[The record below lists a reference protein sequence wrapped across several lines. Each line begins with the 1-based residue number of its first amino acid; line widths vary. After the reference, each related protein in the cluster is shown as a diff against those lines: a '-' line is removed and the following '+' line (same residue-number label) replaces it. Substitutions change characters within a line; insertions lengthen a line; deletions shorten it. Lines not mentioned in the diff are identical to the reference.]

1 MKNNT
6 PRILII
12 SHDVVGKQMAG
23 PGIRFFEFAKLLSRF
38 CEVTLAVPNRADIKA
53 EEFKIRQYST
63 KSYRALKNLTENAD
77 AILIQGH
84 IIYYF
89 PFLKNFKGKII
100 VDLYNPFNLESLE
113 MFADRDIAERIRIDK
128 NNLNILKLQLAI
140 GDFFICASEKQRDY
154 WIGMLC
160 AMGRINP
167 YSYDD
172 DSTLR
177 KLIDVVPFGIPS
189 EPPQHT
195 GESSLKDIVPN
206 LKEDDKVALWGGG
219 IWNWLDPI
227 TAIKAIWEITRHR
240 KDIRL
245 VFLGAR
251 HPDPKLPEMNKCI
264 EAIKLSKELELYNQF
279 VFFNEWVPYQARQNF
294 LLEADV
300 GLSVHQKRIETEYS
314 YRTRVIDYIWARLPV
329 ITTEGDSIAKMVKEY
344 NIGEVVRY
352 ENAQHLARV
361 MESML
366 TNNSLK
372 EIYKKNMNKIAP
384 AFSWEN
390 VAKPLIEYCMEADYA
405 YDKKQIMSL
414 IDLQNSKISNIL
426 TNNFGGSTNILAI
439 TSNKYE
445 DRELLASRELGKV
458 YFLETEEIKKEAKGQ
473 GPDLIGLLKSRISAR
488 TKFEGII
495 VNNAFSDITPKFFY
509 DLVNVLGAKLK
520 SEGLFFISIPEERGL
535 APYFEKSKKRDRVK
549 CKIDDFMANYILKH
563 ADFEVIDQGSWDRIE
578 ESDRLALDDVGEI
591 YGQNELFELF
601 EIKMSREGFRDLKL
615 LSRFDMLNSDALA
628 GDNSIKG
635 KLRRYMYTLT
645 SLYFENLRKSFNQST
660 KSLHHN
666 LHMQINREINELNRK
681 NRERMLLIY
690 FNIFKALQTEINKL
704 GCDLDSI
711 KSFLASTRPQ
721 LEKKEE
727 LSLDER
733 LETLLADFENI
744 DRIMGLTVSNRYY
757 LARKL

>member
-1 MKNNT
+1 MENNA

-12 SHDVVGKQMAG
+12 SHDVVGTKMAG

-38 CEVTLAVPNRADIKA
+38 AEVTLAVPNRADIKV
-53 EEFKIRQYST
+53 EGFRIRQYST
-63 KSYRALKNLTENAD
+63 ASHRTLKSLTEKAD
-77 AILIQGH
+77 VMLIQGH

-140 GDFFICASEKQRDY
+140 GDYFICASEKQRDY
-154 WIGMLC
+154 WLGMLV

-172 DSTLR
+172 DNTLR

-189 EPPQHT
+189 QPPQHT
-195 GESSLKDIVPN
+195 GESTLKDIVPN
-206 LKEDDKVALWGGG
+206 LREDDKVALWGGG

-240 KDIRL
+240 KDIKL
-245 VFLGAR
+245 VFLGIR
-251 HPDPKLPEMNKCI
+251 HPDPKLPEMNKCV
-264 EAIKLSKELELYNQF
+264 EAIKLSKELELFNQF
-279 VFFNEWVPYQARQNF
+279 VFFNEWVPYQSRQNF
-294 LLEADV
+294 LLGSDV
-300 GLSVHQKRIETEYS
+300 GLSIHQKRIETEYS

-329 ITTEGDSIAKMVKEY
+329 ITTQGDSIAKLVKEY

-372 EIYKKNMNKIAP
+372 EIYKKNMNKLAP
-384 AFSWEN
+384 IFSWEN

-405 YDKKQIMSL
+405 HDKKQIMDL
-414 IDLQNSKISNIL
+414 IDMQNSKISRVIN
-426 TNNFGGSTNILAI
+426 NNFGGSTNILAI

-445 DRELLASRELGKV
+445 DRELLAGGELGKIH
-458 YFLETEEIKKEAKGQ
+458 YLEIGEIEEEEKARDS
-473 GPDLIGLLKSRISAR
+473 DLIGSLKSKISAR
-488 TKFEGII
+488 TRFDGII
-495 VNNAFSDITPKFFY
+495 VNNAFSDISPKFFY
-509 DLVNVLGAKLK
+509 DLVNVLGGKLK
-520 SEGLFFISIPEERGL
+520 SEGLLFISIPEERGL
-535 APYFEKSKKRDRVK
+535 ASYFEKSVKRDRVK
-549 CKIDDFMANYILKH
+549 NRIDDFMVTYILKH
-563 ADFEVIDQGSWDRIE
+563 ADFQIIDSGNWDKVE
-578 ESDRLALDDVGEI
+578 KNEKHTPDDIGQL
-591 YGQNELFELF
+591 YGKNELFELF
-601 EIKMSREGFRDLKL
+601 QIKMSREGFRDLKL
-615 LSRFDMLNSDALA
+615 LSRFDMLKSDALA
-628 GDNSIKG
+628 DDSTIKG
-635 KLRRYMYTLT
+635 KLKRYMYTLT

-660 KSLHHN
+660 QSLNHN
-666 LHMQINREINELNRK
+666 LHLQINREINELNKK

-690 FNIFKALQTEINKL
+690 FNIFKALSNEINKL
-704 GCDLDSI
+704 GSDMNSI
-711 KSFLASTRPQ
+711 REFLAAGSPQ
-721 LEKKEE
+721 LKKEE
-727 LSLDER
+727 EFSLDER
-733 LETLLADFENI
+733 LEALLTDFENI
-744 DRIMGLTVSNRYY
+744 DRIMGLTVSSRYY